1 MELWEVILFR
11 GIGGIIPIW
20 LLSLLFGR
28 LFFKEM
34 EMTKKIN
41 YSALVAYVAG
51 IILSGLGGMDGGGI
65 EAFSPYYVEYLLS
78 VILVILIRQGMLK
91 VRGK

>member
-41 YSALVAYVAG
+41 YSALVAYMAG
-51 IILSGLGGMDGGGI
+51 IILSGLGAMDGGGI
-65 EAFSPYYVEYLLS
+65 EAFSPYYAEYLVSS
-78 VILVILIRQGMLK
+78 VLVISIRQGILK
-91 VRGK
+91 VRG

>member
-65 EAFSPYYVEYLLS
+65 EAFSHIMLNTCFLLFW
-78 VILVILIRQGMLK
+78 LF
-91 VRGK
+91 

>member
-11 GIGGIIPIW
+11 GIGGIVPIW

-51 IILSGLGGMDGGGI
+51 LVISGFGGMDGGGI
-65 EAFSPYYVEYLLS
+65 EAFSPFYLEYLFSL
-78 VILVILIRQGMLK
+78 VLVILIRQGIHK
-91 VRGK
+91 IRS